1 MDGRGLYVYGRV
13 GAVGSEMKGE
23 TVRGTWER
31 RGWDPGSVSTIAN
44 NNLHVSLTMI
54 VVHDEL
60 QQAEKRRDEKM
71 WPI

>member
-31 RGWDPGSVSTIAN
+31 RGWDPGSVSTVPSST
-44 NNLHVSLTMI
+44 LYVSLTMI
-54 VVHDEL
+54 VVHHERNGR
-60 QQAEKRRDEKM
+60 K
-71 WPI
+71 